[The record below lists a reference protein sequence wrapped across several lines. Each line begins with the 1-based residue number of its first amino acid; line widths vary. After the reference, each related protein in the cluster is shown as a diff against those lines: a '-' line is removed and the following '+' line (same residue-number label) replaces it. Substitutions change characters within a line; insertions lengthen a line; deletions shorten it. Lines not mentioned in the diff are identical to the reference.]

1 MLPHVR
7 CSIATRD
14 LVTTVGDS
22 IDMQSL
28 SIITGSSKEAM
39 IPLTYTALPNFKTT
53 QNKRKPTIGHG
64 FSDAVRE
71 C

>member
-1 MLPHVR
+1 MLPHAR
-7 CSIATRD
+7 CSIAARD
-14 LVTTVGDS
+14 LVATVGDS

-28 SIITGSSKEAM
+28 SIITGSSREAM
-39 IPLTYTALPNFKTT
+39 IPLTYTALPNFNTP
-53 QNKRKPTIGHG
+53 QHKRKPTIGHG